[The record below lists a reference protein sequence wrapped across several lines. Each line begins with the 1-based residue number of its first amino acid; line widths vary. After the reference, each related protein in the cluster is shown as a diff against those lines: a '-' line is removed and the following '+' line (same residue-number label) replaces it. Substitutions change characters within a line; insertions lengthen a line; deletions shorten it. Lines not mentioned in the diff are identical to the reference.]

1 MVLTPRQKQVY
12 DFVCRFI
19 ELKHYAPTIAEIR
32 EQFGLSS
39 PASVHQLLSALER
52 EGLIRRIPHASRGIE
67 IVKQEGQE
75 QALDIPLLGV
85 VAAGQPIEAVLNNEV
100 ISIPADMLGRGRTF
114 ALRVRGDSMIDE
126 NIVDGDFVIVESRQ
140 TAINGQVVVALVDG
154 AEATVKRFY
163 HEGNSIRLQPANP
176 TYAPIMVSPPDRV
189 SIQGA
194 VIGLIRKY
202 ARF

>member
-1 MVLTPRQKQVY
+1 MVLTPRQKQVF
-12 DFVCRFI
+12 DFVRRFI
-19 ELKHYAPTIAEIR
+19 EAKQYAPTIAEIR

-202 ARF
+202 TRF